1 MTVFVSSIHLSDVDF
16 LSKIENVSSIVFV
29 FYYVIAAI
37 CLTIVWDFTSCTMHN
52 IVAHFPIAGRSELF
66 CHKCKSRLWGPMNIQ
81 GNTFCELQ
89 RAGKYVLS
97 SDDGVRVG
105 LID

>member
-1 MTVFVSSIHLSDVDF
+1 
-16 LSKIENVSSIVFV
+16 
-29 FYYVIAAI
+29 
-37 CLTIVWDFTSCTMHN
+37 MHN
-52 IVAHFPIAGRSELF
+52 IVADFPIAGRSELF
-66 CHKCKSRLWGPMNIQ
+66 CRKCKSRFWGPMNIQ

-105 LID
+105 DIG